1 MLAVQIK
8 SEEEIFPRISSKRL
22 FIFQCPGCQEVYFPR
37 GDAED
42 IISKLRLS
50 EEIVGEA
57 SLDYLC
63 NRDFIQEYI
72 KEYSQQIDEA
82 QVILVFS
89 CGVGAQ
95 VVSSLLD
102 DKVVYTCCDTLY
114 LNGFQGVTTLKFNCD
129 QCGECYLNYT
139 GGICPLTNCPKAL
152 LNGPCGGAREGKCEV
167 NPDADCAWVLIYD
180 RLKRMGKLDLLQKV
194 MLPRDYSKIITESLS
209 REKIER

>member
-8 SEEEIFPRISSKRL
+8 PEEEILSRISSKRL
-22 FIFQCPGCQEVYFPR
+22 FIFRCTGCQEVYFPR
-37 GDAED
+37 EDAEA
-42 IISKLRLS
+42 IVSKLRLS
-50 EEIVGEA
+50 EEIVREA

-63 NRDFIQEYI
+63 NRDFVQEYI
-72 KEYSQQIDEA
+72 KEYSQQIDKA
-82 QVILVFS
+82 QVILVLS

-95 VVSSLLD
+95 IVSSLLD
-102 DKVVYTCCDTLY
+102 DKIVYTCCDTLY
-114 LNGFQGVTTLKFNCD
+114 LNGFQGLTALKFNCD

-152 LNGPCGGAREGKCEV
+152 LNGPCGGAREGRCEV

-180 RLKRMGKLDLLQKV
+180 RLKRMGKLDLLKRV